1 MTNNKKTILLVIA
14 ILLAIITVVVYSK
27 YFKKDYTPKP
37 STQKQFT
44 EDDFTL
50 NTEYIGDNTWQY
62 NVVGTLPN
70 ACYEYTIDPIV
81 RESYPEQVEIVLN
94 IQRSGDICAQVIQNI
109 NQTETFSASQEAQ
122 ITFTVSQD

>member
-1 MTNNKKTILLVIA
+1 MKINYKRLIIAVILL
-14 ILLAIITVVVYSK
+14 LLTIFLVYSK
-27 YFKKDYTPKP
+27 YLKKENIINL

-44 EDDFTL
+44 KDGFTL
-50 NTEYIGDNTWQY
+50 NTEYLGDNQWQY

-70 ACYEYTIDPIV
+70 TCYEYSIDSVV

-94 IQRSGDICAQVIQNI
+94 IKKIAYLCAQAIQNI
-109 NQTETFSASQEAQ
+109 NQTETFTASEKAQ

>member
-1 MTNNKKTILLVIA
+1 MKTNYKRVIVAVILL
-14 ILLAIITVVVYSK
+14 LLITFLAYSK
-27 YFKKDYTPKP
+27 YPKEEDTTIP

-50 NTEYIGDNTWQY
+50 NTKYLGDNQWQY

-70 ACYEYTIDPIV
+70 MCYKYSIDSIV

-94 IQRSGDICAQVIQNI
+94 IEKSGDICAQVIQDI
-109 NQTETFSASQEAQ
+109 NQTGTFTASEKAH
-122 ITFTVSQD
+122 ISFTVSQD